1 MFRGIYAATSAMLVQ
16 EKMLDVVGNNL
27 ANVDTAGFRARVA
40 VNQSFPEVLM
50 DRVER
55 YTVIDEE
62 LNEELGNR
70 KFFPYIRGRTSI
82 GTMPL
87 ANVMSGTYMSTNP
100 GRVHHTDNPLDIM
113 IEGEGFFV
121 VEDGNGNTFYTRQGS
136 FQRNAEG
143 FVVTHE
149 GEYLLGDGGRIE
161 LGDDIQTISIDEA
174 GQILVNNEA
183 VGALQVVQFGNPTYL
198 RHEGRSLLS
207 ETPESGAPVPAAP
220 GGAAVPG
227 APVPPVVRGGMI
239 ERSNVEVVLEMVRM
253 IEAQRCYEGAAKA
266 VTSQDELTS
275 RLFTSVGKP
284 A

>member
-27 ANVDTAGFRARVA
+27 ANVDTSGFRARVA

-55 YTVIDEE
+55 YTVLDEE
-62 LNEELGNR
+62 LNEELGDK
-70 KFFPYIRGRTSI
+70 KFFPYVRGRTHL

-87 ANVMSGTYMSTNP
+87 ANVMSGTYMSTRP
-100 GRVHHTDNPLDIM
+100 GNVTYTDNPLDIM

-136 FQRNAEG
+136 FQRNGEG

-149 GEYLLGDGGRIE
+149 GEFLLGDGGRVE
-161 LGDDIQTISIDEA
+161 LGDDVRTLSVDEA
-174 GQILVNNEA
+174 GQVIVNGEA
-183 VGALQVVQFGNPTYL
+183 VATLQVVQFANPTYL

-207 ETPESGAPVPAAP
+207 ATPESGAAE
-220 GGAAVPG
+220 AVDGPS
-227 APVPPVVRGGMI
+227 VRGGMI

-284 A
+284 S